1 VKTIPRPAHAIQM
14 VDLKSQYVRLKSEID
29 SAIEEVF
36 EAGKYIKGPQVLSF
50 EQKLAQYT
58 GSKHVISCANGTDAL
73 QIAMMALDLKP
84 DDEVIIPAFTYVATA
99 EVIALL
105 GLTPVLADV
114 DKNTFN
120 LNPESFQSCISP
132 KTKAVVPVHLFGQS
146 ADMQSILE
154 ISNHYG
160 INVVED
166 NAQAIGCDYKLES
179 GETRQCG
186 TMGIIGT
193 TSFFPS
199 KNLGCYGDGG
209 ALFTSDEALA
219 TKIRMI
225 SNHGQKI
232 QYQHDCIGVNS
243 RLDTLQAAIL
253 EVKLNHLK
261 EFIHKRQLV
270 ADGYDE
276 ALKLLD
282 GIQIPTRDPKS
293 SHVFHQYTLKLEGIN
308 RDALRAYLAEVGIP
322 SMVYYPIPL
331 HKQKAFESA
340 ISYRTSVEVSDQL
353 CHQVLSL
360 PMSPDLE
367 TDQIDYILYHIKHF
381 IQHKS

>member
-1 VKTIPRPAHAIQM
+1 MLTVPKPAHAIQM
-14 VDLKSQYVRLKSEID
+14 VDLKSQYVRLKSELD

-50 EQKLAQYT
+50 EQNLAQYT

-73 QIAMMALDLKP
+73 QIAMMALGLKP
-84 DDEVIIPAFTYVATA
+84 GDEVIIPAFTYVATA

-114 DKNTFN
+114 DKDTFN
-120 LNPESFQSCISP
+120 LNPDSFKRCITL
-132 KTKAVVPVHLFGQS
+132 KTKAVVPVHLFGQA

-154 ISNHYG
+154 ISNHFG
-160 INVVED
+160 LNVVED
-166 NAQAIGCDYKLES
+166 NAQAIGCKYQMSNGK
-179 GETRQCG
+179 TQQCG

-209 ALFTSDEALA
+209 ALFTSDEALSS
-219 TKIRMI
+219 KIRMI

-253 EVKLNHLK
+253 EVKLSHLDH
-261 EFIHKRQLV
+261 FILKRQEV
-270 ADGYDE
+270 AARYDE
-276 ALKLLD
+276 ALKFVD

-293 SHVFHQYTLKLEGIN
+293 THVFHQYTLKLDGIE
-308 RDALRAYLAEVGIP
+308 RDALRAYLAEFGIP

-340 ISYRTSVEVSDQL
+340 VSDRTPLEVSDHL
-353 CHQVLSL
+353 CTQVLSL
-360 PMSPDLE
+360 PMCPDIDP
-367 TDQIDYILYHIKHF
+367 DQLDYILYHIKHF

>member
-1 VKTIPRPAHAIQM
+1 MKTIPRPAHDIQM
-14 VDLKSQYVRLKSEID
+14 VDLKSQYVRLKSEIN

-73 QIAMMALDLKP
+73 QIAMMALGLKP
-84 DDEVIIPAFTYVATA
+84 GDEVIIPAFTYVATA

-120 LNPESFQSCISP
+120 LNPDSFKSCITP

-146 ADMQSILE
+146 AAMQSILD
-154 ISNHYG
+154 ISNQYNLF
-160 INVVED
+160 IVED
-166 NAQAIGCDYKLES
+166 NAQAIGCNYQLSS

-209 ALFTSDEALA
+209 ALFSSDDELA
-219 TKIRMI
+219 SKIRMI

-253 EVKLNHLK
+253 EVKLSHLN
-261 EFIHKRQLV
+261 EFIVKRQMV
-270 ADGYDE
+270 ADLYDE
-276 ALKLLD
+276 ALKPIN

-331 HKQKAFESA
+331 HKQKAFGSA
-340 ISYRTSVEVSDQL
+340 ISDRVSLEVSDQL

-360 PMSPDLE
+360 PMSPDIDQ
-367 TDQIDYILYHIKHF
+367 DQIDYILYHIKHF

>member
-1 VKTIPRPAHAIQM
+1 MKTIPRPAHDIQM

-73 QIAMMALDLKP
+73 QIAMMALGLKP
-84 DDEVIIPAFTYVATA
+84 GDEVIIPAFTYVATA

-120 LNPESFQSCISP
+120 LNPDSFKSCITP

-146 ADMQSILE
+146 AAMQSILD
-154 ISNHYG
+154 ISNQYNLF
-160 INVVED
+160 IVED
-166 NAQAIGCDYKLES
+166 NAQAIGCNYQLSS

-209 ALFTSDEALA
+209 ALFSSDDELA
-219 TKIRMI
+219 SKIRMI

-253 EVKLNHLK
+253 EVKLSHLN
-261 EFIHKRQLV
+261 EFILKRQMV
-270 ADGYDE
+270 ADLYDE
-276 ALKLLD
+276 ALKPIN
-282 GIQIPTRDPKS
+282 GIQIPVRDPKS
-293 SHVFHQYTLKLEGIN
+293 KHVFHQYTLKLEGLD

-331 HKQKAFESA
+331 HKQKAFGSA
-340 ISYRTSVEVSDQL
+340 ISDRVSLEVSDQL